1 MENNKLPIL
10 VINLPQ
16 RKERWNSCLNEI
28 DKINEIINKIYK
40 IKAFDYNYAEVHK
53 YNYITKKAYY
63 NIVDTKTNEIL
74 STWGSVACAISHIFC
89 WKYIIEKNLDYALIC
104 EDDIKIESDELCFDI
119 MEMLFH
125 CKKNK
130 NNNLVFFD
138 SKINNVC
145 NSNVIY
151 NNTTINNMSGYSNF
165 EYNNSTNINSTIN
178 NTNSMIYNIHNNNTN
193 NTNNTTNNT
202 TYNSTNNTS
211 FYYNDNHTNSNII
224 NLEKVNNKK
233 IKKTHLYLINKDTAK
248 ILLNNILPL
257 TYPFNIQISKILSK
271 NFLLN
276 INALNKITNLSA
288 QYNFL
293 SDVKYFKPNLKFIK
307 NLFKNTF
314 DTYGSICELIYKKLD
329 YNFLYN

>member
-40 IKAFDYNYAEVHK
+40 IKAFDCNYAEVNK
-53 YNYITKKAYY
+53 YNYITKKAYN
-63 NIVDTKTNEIL
+63 NIVHTKNNDVL

-104 EDDIKIESDELCFDI
+104 EDDIKIESNEISFDI

-145 NSNVIY
+145 NSNIY
-151 NNTTINNMSGYSNF
+151 NYIINNTTSNITNYTTDNINNNLTSYTTD
-165 EYNNSTNINSTIN
+165 YTIYNSTD
-178 NTNSMIYNIHNNNTN
+178 NT
-193 NTNNTTNNT
+193 
-202 TYNSTNNTS
+202 TNNTS

-257 TYPFNIQISKILSK
+257 TYPINIQISKILSK

-329 YNFLYN
+329 YNFLYK

>member
-40 IKAFDYNYAEVHK
+40 IRAFDCNYAEVNK

-151 NNTTINNMSGYSNF
+151 NNTAINNMSGYSNF
-165 EYNNSTNINSTIN
+165 EYNNST
-178 NTNSMIYNIHNNNTN
+178 Y
-193 NTNNTTNNT
+193 NTTNNT
-202 TYNSTNNTS
+202 PNNSTSYTNDHTTYNLTNNTPNNTS
-211 FYYNDNHTNSNII
+211 FYYTDNHINLNIT

-233 IKKTHLYLINKDTAK
+233 IKKTHLYLINRDTAK
-248 ILLNNILPL
+248 ILLENILPL
-257 TYPFNIQISKILSK
+257 THPIDIQISKILSK
-271 NFLLN
+271 KFLLN
-276 INALNKITNLSA
+276 INALNKITNLSS
-288 QYNFL
+288 QHNFL
-293 SDVKYFKPNLKFIK
+293 SDVKYFKPNLNFIK